1 MTLLRRK
8 MNWERSGFW
17 VGLIVT
23 LAACTAAA
31 SHKAS
36 SNAALYPQ
44 AGPHLYYMGLSIYFP
59 LCLVLV
65 GSIGTTAVIMPLTLI
80 GKVIDRVIV
89 DNPLG
94 KAVLS
99 LLLCQPFGL
108 VAIIHALNVNVRMN
122 KGDVEGAQVSA
133 ENASFWANIAIGFG
147 VVGVVLTVASYL
159 LTLFSRT

>member
-31 SHKAS
+31 SHNAS
-36 SNAALYPQ
+36 SNAALYPR

-80 GKVIDRVIV
+80 GKVID

-108 VAIIHALNVNVRMN
+108 VAIIHALNVNVRMK

-133 ENASFWANIAIGFG
+133 ENANFWANIAIGFG
-147 VVGVVLTVASYL
+147 VVGVMLTIADYL
-159 LTLFSRT
+159 LTFFSRT